1 MGLRMLPSL
10 QVLRAG
16 INIFANPDNID
27 VYIIDTGVNEE
38 VYLLGEKV
46 KSTLGP
52 NKDNTDAYGHN

>member
-1 MGLRMLPSL
+1 MLPSL

-27 VYIIDTGVNEE
+27 VYIFDTGVNEE
-38 VYLLGEKV
+38 VYLLKEKV
-46 KSTLGP
+46 ESTLGP